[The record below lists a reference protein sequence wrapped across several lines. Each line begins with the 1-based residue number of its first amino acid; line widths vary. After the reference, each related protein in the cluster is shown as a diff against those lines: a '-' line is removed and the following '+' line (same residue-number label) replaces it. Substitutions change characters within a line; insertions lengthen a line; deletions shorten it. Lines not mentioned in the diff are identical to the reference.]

1 MNEGDFSGKVNRS
14 GLRTLIAFPI
24 RPAAWILPADVLA
37 ALVAASLPWSTSAVA
52 ILMVML
58 LLALLPTIDLRLF
71 LRGLARPASALPLIF
86 FALALLGTLWAD
98 SPWAAR
104 MHGIN
109 PVAKFVAIPFL
120 LYHFERSRRGAWVFV
135 AFLISC
141 TLLMMLSW
149 VVLFVP
155 ELKVTAT
162 ASDGVPVKNYIDQS
176 QEFALCTF
184 ALAPIVLRMI

>member
-1 MNEGDFSGKVNRS
+1 
-14 GLRTLIAFPI
+14 
-24 RPAAWILPADVLA
+24 
-37 ALVAASLPWSTSAVA
+37 
-52 ILMVML
+52 
-58 LLALLPTIDLRLF
+58 
-71 LRGLARPASALPLIF
+71 
-86 FALALLGTLWAD
+86 
-98 SPWAAR
+98 